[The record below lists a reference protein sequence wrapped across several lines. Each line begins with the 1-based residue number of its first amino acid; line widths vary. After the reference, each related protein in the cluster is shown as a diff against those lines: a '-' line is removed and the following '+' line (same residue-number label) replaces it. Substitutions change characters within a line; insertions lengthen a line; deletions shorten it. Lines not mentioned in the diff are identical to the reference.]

1 MNNITLTSTLAK
13 DTTKYQVSAEAL
25 NNLTFDPEGPSP
37 IVKVSE
43 CYSSLGEKVF
53 EASYEAFDTEP
64 DPDLVASGAVWFLVG
79 EANGNKVWLTLTPTA
94 RPEDSEEEYYEEVEG

>member
-13 DTTKYQVSAEAL
+13 DTTKYQVSAESL
-25 NNLTFDPEGPSP
+25 NNLAFDPEGPSP

-79 EANGNKVWLTLTPTA
+79 EANGNKVWLTLKA
-94 RPEDSEEEYYEEVEG
+94 SGSKDVSEEECYEEVEG